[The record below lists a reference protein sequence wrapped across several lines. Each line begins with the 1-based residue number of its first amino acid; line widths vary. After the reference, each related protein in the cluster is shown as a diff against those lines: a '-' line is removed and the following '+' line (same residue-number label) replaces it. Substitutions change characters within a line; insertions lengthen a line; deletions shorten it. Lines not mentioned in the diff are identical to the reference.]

1 MEKTISMLDA
11 FSDII
16 IQISKMPACTEE
28 LKHIASVIEQTRREM
43 AMQENGTVNGT
54 DSGTDSGTDN
64 NLNIK
69 SFDRDSGADSG
80 AVNDTPISRPEQYLG
95 SMQVDEDGCRFASSD
110 SCHHDQ
116 CRRME
121 RK

>member
-43 AMQENGTVNGT
+43 AMQENGT
-54 DSGTDSGTDN
+54 DSGTANGTDN

-69 SFDRDSGADSG
+69 SFDRDSGTANGTDSG
-80 AVNDTPISRPEQYLG
+80 TVISPLRAIPMADAG
-95 SMQVDEDGCRFASSD
+95 R
-110 SCHHDQ
+110 
-116 CRRME
+116 
-121 RK
+121 

>member
-43 AMQENGTVNGT
+43 AMQENGTDSGT
-54 DSGTDSGTDN
+54 DSGTANGTDN

-69 SFDRDSGADSG
+69 SFDRDGGTDSG
-80 AVNDTPISRPEQYLG
+80 TAINPLRAIPMADAGR
-95 SMQVDEDGCRFASSD
+95 
-110 SCHHDQ
+110 
-116 CRRME
+116 
-121 RK
+121 

>member
-1 MEKTISMLDA
+1 MKKTISMLDA
-11 FSDII
+11 LCEIV

-54 DSGTDSGTDN
+54 DSGTVNGTDN

-69 SFDRDSGADSG
+69 SFDRDGGTDSG
-80 AVNDTPISRPEQYLG
+80 TDSGTVISPFRAIPMADAG
-95 SMQVDEDGCRFASSD
+95 R
-110 SCHHDQ
+110 
-116 CRRME
+116 
-121 RK
+121 

>member
-28 LKHIASVIEQTRREM
+28 LKHIASVIEQARREREM
-43 AMQENGTVNGT
+43 PENGTV
-54 DSGTDSGTDN
+54 SGTVSGTDN

-69 SFDRDSGADSG
+69 SFDRDSGTVSG
-80 AVNDTPISRPEQYLG
+80 TVSDTLISRPDQYLG
-95 SMQVDEDGCRFASSD
+95 SMQVDEDGSYIWESKTAPP
-110 SCHHDQ
+110 
-116 CRRME
+116 
-121 RK
+121 